1 MNYPASAEE
10 RLDGG
15 LPGDSPGA
23 VLLHAQGIV
32 KGFGRRRVLDG
43 VELAVRA
50 GEVAAI
56 VGGNGAGK
64 STLLKICAG
73 LISPDR
79 GRVTVAGRLGY
90 CPQHAGVFGHL
101 TPREH
106 FTLFGVGRGMR
117 GRAADRRGRELAAR
131 LDWTVDR
138 ATLTKDLSGGTRQ
151 KLNLVLAALGE
162 PDVLLLDEPYQGFDR
177 GSYLDFWRNV
187 WDWREDGRAV
197 VVVTH
202 MLQQL
207 DRVDHVLDL
216 GPRRSDGGPDSWGTD
231 DGLPAR
237 SPEALR

>member
-1 MNYPASAEE
+1 M
-10 RLDGG
+10 
-15 LPGDSPGA
+15 
-23 VLLHAQGIV
+23 HAQGIG

-43 VELAVRA
+43 VELTVRA

-73 LISPDR
+73 MIAPDR

-90 CPQHAGVFGHL
+90 CPQQAGVFGYL

-106 FTLFGVGRGMR
+106 FSLFGTGRGMR
-117 GRAADRRGRELAAR
+117 GRAADRRGRELAAK

-151 KLNLVLAALGE
+151 KLNVVLSALGE

-177 GSYLDFWRNV
+177 GSYLDFWKNV
-187 WDWREDGRAV
+187 WEWRAEGRAV

-202 MLQQL
+202 MLHQL
-207 DRVDHVLDL
+207 DQVDHVLDL
-216 GPRRSDGGPDSWGTD
+216 GPHRGAGDGPGARGID
-231 DGLPAR
+231 DRPAR